1 MQRIGVQLANGDNAY
16 GIAVSAYGGE
26 PRSSD
31 VTVTG
36 NTVEDVPTWHGL
48 DTHGGLRIAFTN
60 NTVRRASRALFITTD
75 TSGNR
80 ATDITVTGNVFG
92 SPAPV
97 T

>member
-1 MQRIGVQLANGDNAY
+1 MGTISSNTVQRIGVQLANGDNAY

-60 NTVRRASRALFITTD
+60 NTVRRASR
-75 TSGNR
+75 
-80 ATDITVTGNVFG
+80 
-92 SPAPV
+92 PV
-97 T
+97 HHDRHLGQPRD